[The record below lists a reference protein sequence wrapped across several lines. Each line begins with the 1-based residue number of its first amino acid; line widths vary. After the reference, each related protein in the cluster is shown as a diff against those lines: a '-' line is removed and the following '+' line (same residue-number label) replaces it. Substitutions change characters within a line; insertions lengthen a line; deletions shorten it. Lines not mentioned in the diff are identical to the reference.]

1 MTKMLFWMAFLCLW
15 ATASIAAPTATDHP
29 TAYALQLSAY
39 ARQADAEKAASL
51 LEDKGVDAYVTTNQK
66 GLYVVRAGNHGSRLE
81 AKEEGA
87 RLKAD
92 HAIGSF
98 LVVAVRAPESDDAS
112 AAPTATDH
120 PTTYALQLSAYARQA
135 DAEKAAS
142 LLEDKGVDAYVTT
155 NQKGLYVVRAGNHDS
170 RLDAKKEGAR
180 LKAERAIGNFLVVA
194 VRSSEPAEAVVAP
207 DETVTSE
214 TVQGQEDPPTVTET
228 ESPDPASVVATAE
241 TQTPS
246 AKDKPAEVPAK
257 ASAKAQMVA
266 AFEAMANQPM
276 APHPPGFR
284 AAQIALDYIG
294 VKYRWGGMSVEKG
307 MDCSGFVKTVYALC
321 GINLPRTS
329 AEQYHRG
336 KPVKSD
342 ELAVGD
348 MVFFG
353 TKKRVNHVGIYIG
366 DGKIIHAPRS
376 KKTIRISSMQEG
388 YLRKKFMGARRLLL
402 GE

>member
-15 ATASIAAPTATDHP
+15 ASVSIAAPTATDHP

-39 ARQADAEKAASL
+39 ARQSDAEKAASLLEDKGIAAYVTTNQKGLYVVRAGNHGTRLEAKEEGDRLKADHTIGSFLVVAVQPSESDDTIAAPTATDNSKTYALQLSAYARQADADKAASL

-66 GLYVVRAGNHGSRLE
+66 GLYVVRAGSHDSRLE
-81 AKEEGA
+81 AKEEGD
-87 RLKAD
+87 RLKAE
-92 HAIGSF
+92 HTIGSF
-98 LVVAVRAPESDDAS
+98 LVVAVRPSESDDTIS
-112 AAPTATDH
+112 AAENTVIPETMQAQENSPT
-120 PTTYALQLSAYARQA
+120 
-135 DAEKAAS
+135 
-142 LLEDKGVDAYVTT
+142 
-155 NQKGLYVVRAGNHDS
+155 
-170 RLDAKKEGAR
+170 GA
-180 LKAERAIGNFLVVA
+180 
-194 VRSSEPAEAVVAP
+194 
-207 DETVTSE
+207 
-214 TVQGQEDPPTVTET
+214 ET
-228 ESPDPASVVATAE
+228 ESSAPASVVATAE
-241 TQTPS
+241 TPTPS
-246 AKDKPAEVPAK
+246 AKDKPAGVTAK

-336 KPVKSD
+336 QPVKSG

-376 KKTIRISSMQEG
+376 KKTIRISSMEEG
-388 YLRKKFMGARRLLL
+388 YLRRKFLGARRLLL